1 MEEIYVGDGV
11 KGNRPV
17 DDLMGQVL
25 SVLPNAVFS
34 EDFVSGEII
43 VSTGFREVAFGDLM
57 TME

>member
-17 DDLMGQVL
+17 DDLMGQIL
-25 SVLPNAVFS
+25 SVLPNAVIG
-34 EDFVSGEII
+34 EDFVTGEIV

-57 TME
+57 TVE